1 MITEVTGF
9 LQQADRIV
17 WGPWLI
23 LLLLGCGCYLMISLR
38 FLPLRKLLAALGL
51 VFHPKSRIG
60 TDGEGV
66 SSFSAL
72 TTELAATIGTGNIV
86 GVATAMVLGGPG
98 ALFWMLL
105 SGIIGLSTK
114 LVESTLCVRYRV
126 RDHKGKPVGGPM
138 YVLQNAFPYRRMGR
152 ILAVLFAIF
161 AVLAS
166 FGMGNMTQ
174 GNSIAEA
181 LAVTFGVGRTVT
193 GLVLGIFTIL
203 VILGGIDKIAR
214 VTEYLVPC
222 MAVFYL
228 FGTGMV
234 IFTHL
239 HNLPA
244 GIWQILRGAFCPE
257 AMAGGAAG
265 TMLAVENGIAHSG
278 RMAMRYGVSRGVFSN
293 EAGLGAAGISAA
305 CADTT
310 DAVRQ
315 GYISM
320 TGVFIDT
327 IVICSLTGLA
337 IASSGMLGQRD
348 AQGELLNGTA
358 LMIAVFSATF
368 GRAGE
373 WMLALSIVLFAF
385 ATIIA
390 WEYQG
395 EKAFEYLTGGCDR
408 TQWYRLGYGLV
419 TFLGTV
425 CSLEAVW
432 DFSDIC
438 NGLMAVPNL
447 LAVLMLSRGICR
459 EIRKYNFQEI

>member
-1 MITEVTGF
+1 MITEVKGF

-23 LLLLGCGCYLMISLR
+23 FLLLGCGCYLMISLR
-38 FLPLRKLLAALGL
+38 FLPLRNLLAALGL
-51 VFHPKSRIG
+51 VFHSKSWKG

-181 LAVTFGVGRTVT
+181 LAVTFGVEQTAT
-193 GLVLGIFTIL
+193 GLVLGILTIL

-244 GIWQILRGAFCPE
+244 GIWQILWGAFCPE
-257 AMAGGAAG
+257 AMAGGSIGFLCSIGNG
-265 TMLAVENGIAHSG
+265 TACSG
-278 RMAMRYGVSRGVFSN
+278 RQAMRYGVSRGVFSN

-305 CADTT
+305 CADTS

-348 AQGELLNGTA
+348 AQGEFLNGTA
-358 LMIAVFSATF
+358 LMIAVFSSTF
-368 GRAGE
+368 GRVGE
-373 WMLALSIVLFAF
+373 WMLTLSIALFAF

-395 EKAFEYLTGGCDR
+395 EKAFEYLMGRCHRTG
-408 TQWYRLGYGLV
+408 WYRVGYGIAA
-419 TFLGTV
+419 FLGAV

-447 LAVLMLSRGICR
+447 LAVVMLSKGICR
-459 EIRKYNFQEI
+459 EIRSYKL

>member
-181 LAVTFGVGRTVT
+181 LEVTFGVGRTAS

-203 VILGGIDKIAR
+203 VILGGIDKIAK

-257 AMAGGAAG
+257 AMTGGAAG
-265 TMLAVENGIAHSG
+265 MMLAVENGIANSG

-305 CADTT
+305 AADTS
-310 DAVRQ
+310 DAVHQ

-337 IASSGMLGQRD
+337 IAASGMLGQRD
-348 AQGELLNGTA
+348 PRGEVLNGTA
-358 LMIAVFSATF
+358 LMIAVFSDTF
-368 GRAGE
+368 GRTGE
-373 WMLALSIVLFAF
+373 WMLTISIVLFAF

-419 TFLGTV
+419 TFLGAV

-447 LAVLMLSRGICR
+447 LAVLTLSRGICR
-459 EIRKYNFQEI
+459 EIRKYKI

>member
-1 MITEVTGF
+1 MITEVKGF

-23 LLLLGCGCYLMISLR
+23 FLLLGCGCYLMISLH
-38 FLPLRKLLAALGL
+38 FLPLRNLLAALGL
-51 VFHPKSRIG
+51 VFHSKSRIG

-114 LVESTLCVRYRV
+114 LVESTLCVRHRV

-152 ILAVLFAIF
+152 ILAVLFAVF

-174 GNSIAEA
+174 GNSVAEA
-181 LAVTFGVGRTVT
+181 LAVTFGVGRTAT
-193 GLVLGIFTIL
+193 GLVLGILTIL

-214 VTEYLVPC
+214 VTEYLVPG

-244 GIWQILRGAFCPE
+244 GIWQILWGAFCPE
-257 AMAGGAAG
+257 AMAGGTIGFLCSIGNSTAC
-265 TMLAVENGIAHSG
+265 SG
-278 RMAMRYGVSRGVFSN
+278 RQAMRYGVSRGVFSN

-305 CADTT
+305 CADTS

-337 IASSGMLGQRD
+337 IGSSGMLGQRD
-348 AQGELLNGTA
+348 AQGEFLNGTA
-358 LMIAVFSATF
+358 LMIAVFSTTF

-373 WMLALSIVLFAF
+373 WMLTISIALFAF

-395 EKAFEYLTGGCDR
+395 EKAFEYLMGRCRRTG
-408 TQWYRLGYGLV
+408 WYRVGYGIAA
-419 TFLGTV
+419 FLGAV

-447 LAVLMLSRGICR
+447 LAVVMLSKGICR
-459 EIRKYNFQEI
+459 EIRSYKL

>member
-1 MITEVTGF
+1 MITGIKSF

-17 WGPWLI
+17 WGPGLI
-23 LLLLGCGCYLMISLR
+23 FLLLGCGCYLMIRLR
-38 FLPLRKLLAALGL
+38 FLPLKNLFRALKL
-51 VFHPKSRIG
+51 VFLPESRKQTG
-60 TDGEGV
+60 DARV

-126 RDHKGKPVGGPM
+126 RNPKGEPVGGPM
-138 YVLQNAFPYRRMGR
+138 YVLQNAFPYKRVGR

-161 AVLAS
+161 AVFSS

-181 LAVTFGVGRTVT
+181 LTVTFGVRPAVT
-193 GLVLGIFTIL
+193 GLTLSLLTIL
-203 VILGGIDKIAR
+203 VILGGIGTIAK

-228 FGTGMV
+228 FGTGML

-244 GIWQILRGAFCPE
+244 GIMQILWGAFCPK
-257 AMAGGAAG
+257 ALAGGAAG
-265 TMLAVENGIAHSG
+265 AIL
-278 RMAMRYGVSRGVFSN
+278 AMRYGVSRGVFSN

-305 CADTT
+305 TTDTS

-337 IASSGMLGQRD
+337 IAASGMLGQRD

-368 GRAGE
+368 GRTGE
-373 WMLALSIVLFAF
+373 WMLTISIVLFAF

-395 EKAFEYLTGGCDR
+395 EKAFEYLVGDCHRTG
-408 TQWYRLGYGLV
+408 WYRLCYGLV
-419 TFLGTV
+419 TFLGAV

-447 LAVLMLSRGICR
+447 LAVLALSKEICW
-459 EIRKYNFQEI
+459 EIRKYNFRKI

>member
-1 MITEVTGF
+1 MITEVKGF

-23 LLLLGCGCYLMISLR
+23 FLLLGCGCYLMICLR
-38 FLPLRKLLAALGL
+38 FLPLRNLLAALGL
-51 VFHPKSRIG
+51 VFHSKSRKG

-126 RDHKGKPVGGPM
+126 RDHKRKPVGGPM

-181 LAVTFGVGRTVT
+181 LAVTFGVGRTAT
-193 GLVLGIFTIL
+193 GLVLGILTIL

-244 GIWQILRGAFCPE
+244 GIWQILWGAFCPE
-257 AMAGGAAG
+257 AMAGGTIGFLCSIGNG
-265 TMLAVENGIAHSG
+265 TACSG
-278 RMAMRYGVSRGVFSN
+278 RQAMRYGVSRGVFSN

-305 CADTT
+305 CADTS

-348 AQGELLNGTA
+348 AQGEFLNGTA
-358 LMIAVFSATF
+358 LMIAVFSSTF
-368 GRAGE
+368 GRVGE
-373 WMLALSIVLFAF
+373 WMLTLSIALFAF

-395 EKAFEYLTGGCDR
+395 EKAFEYLMGRCHRTG
-408 TQWYRLGYGLV
+408 WYRVGYGIAA
-419 TFLGTV
+419 FLGAV

-438 NGLMAVPNL
+438 NGLMSVPNL
-447 LAVLMLSRGICR
+447 LAVVMLSKGICR
-459 EIRKYNFQEI
+459 EIRSYKL

>member
-1 MITEVTGF
+1 MITEVKGF

-23 LLLLGCGCYLMISLR
+23 FLLLGCGCYLMISLR
-38 FLPLRKLLAALGL
+38 FLPLRNLLAALGL
-51 VFHPKSRIG
+51 VFHSKSRKG

-66 SSFSAL
+66 SPFSAL

-181 LAVTFGVGRTVT
+181 LAVTFGVEQTVT
-193 GLVLGIFTIL
+193 GLVLGILTIL
-203 VILGGIDKIAR
+203 VILGGIDKIAM

-239 HNLPA
+239 HNLTA
-244 GIWQILRGAFCPE
+244 GIWQILWGAFCPE
-257 AMAGGAAG
+257 AMAGGTIGFLCSIGNG
-265 TMLAVENGIAHSG
+265 TACSG
-278 RMAMRYGVSRGVFSN
+278 RQAMRYGVSRGVFSN

-305 CADTT
+305 CADTS

-348 AQGELLNGTA
+348 AQGEFLNGTA
-358 LMIAVFSATF
+358 LMIAVFSTTF
-368 GRAGE
+368 GRVGE
-373 WMLALSIVLFAF
+373 WMLTISIALFAF

-395 EKAFEYLTGGCDR
+395 EKAFEYLAGNSRRTG
-408 TQWYRLGYGLV
+408 WYRMCYGMFA
-419 TFLGTV
+419 FLGAV

-447 LAVLMLSRGICR
+447 LAVVMLSKGICR
-459 EIRKYNFQEI
+459 EIRSYKL

>member
-1 MITEVTGF
+1 MITEVKGF

-23 LLLLGCGCYLMISLR
+23 FLLLGCGCYLMISLR
-38 FLPLRKLLAALGL
+38 FLPLRNLLAALGL
-51 VFHPKSRIG
+51 VFHSKSRKG

-138 YVLQNAFPYRRMGR
+138 YVLQNAFPYRRVGR

-181 LAVTFGVGRTVT
+181 LAVTFGVGRIAT
-193 GLVLGIFTIL
+193 GLALGILTIL

-244 GIWQILRGAFCPE
+244 GIWQILWGAFCPE
-257 AMAGGAAG
+257 AMAGGTIGFLCSIGNG
-265 TMLAVENGIAHSG
+265 TACSG
-278 RMAMRYGVSRGVFSN
+278 RQAMRYGVSRGVFSN

-305 CADTT
+305 CADTS

-348 AQGELLNGTA
+348 AQGEFLNGTA
-358 LMIAVFSATF
+358 LMIAVFSTTF

-373 WMLALSIVLFAF
+373 WMLTLSIALFAF

-395 EKAFEYLTGGCDR
+395 EKAFEYLAGNSRRTG
-408 TQWYRLGYGLV
+408 WYRMCYGMFA
-419 TFLGTV
+419 FLGAV

-447 LAVLMLSRGICR
+447 LAVVMLSKGICR
-459 EIRKYNFQEI
+459 EIRTYKL

>member
-1 MITEVTGF
+1 MITEVKGF

-23 LLLLGCGCYLMISLR
+23 FLLLGCGCYLMISLR
-38 FLPLRKLLAALGL
+38 FLPLRNLLAALGL
-51 VFHPKSRIG
+51 VFHSKSWKG

-126 RDHKGKPVGGPM
+126 RDHKRKTVGGPM

-181 LAVTFGVGRTVT
+181 LAVTFGVGRTAT
-193 GLVLGIFTIL
+193 GLVLGILTIL

-239 HNLPA
+239 HNLPS
-244 GIWQILRGAFCPE
+244 GIWQILWGAFCPE
-257 AMAGGAAG
+257 AMAGGTIGFLCSIGNG
-265 TMLAVENGIAHSG
+265 TACSG
-278 RMAMRYGVSRGVFSN
+278 RQAMRYGVSRGVFSN

-305 CADTT
+305 CADTS

-348 AQGELLNGTA
+348 AQGEFLNGTA
-358 LMIAVFSATF
+358 LMIAVFSSTF
-368 GRAGE
+368 GRVGE
-373 WMLALSIVLFAF
+373 WMLTLSIALFAF

-395 EKAFEYLTGGCDR
+395 EKAFEYLMGRCHRTG
-408 TQWYRLGYGLV
+408 WYRVGYGIAA
-419 TFLGTV
+419 FLGAV

-447 LAVLMLSRGICR
+447 LAVVMLSKGICR
-459 EIRKYNFQEI
+459 EIRSYKL

>member
-1 MITEVTGF
+1 MITEVKGF

-23 LLLLGCGCYLMISLR
+23 FLLLGCGCYLMISLR
-38 FLPLRKLLAALGL
+38 FLPLRNLLAALGL
-51 VFHPKSRIG
+51 IFHSKSRKS

-66 SSFSAL
+66 SSVSAL

-152 ILAVLFAIF
+152 ILAILFAIF
-161 AVLAS
+161 AILAS

-181 LAVTFGVGRTVT
+181 LAVTFGVGRTAT
-193 GLVLGIFTIL
+193 GLVLGILTIL

-244 GIWQILRGAFCPE
+244 GIWQILWGAFCPE
-257 AMAGGAAG
+257 AMAGGSIG
-265 TMLAVENGIAHSG
+265 FLCSVGNGIACSG
-278 RMAMRYGVSRGVFSN
+278 RQAMRYGVSRGVFSN

-305 CADTT
+305 CADTP

-337 IASSGMLGQRD
+337 IASSGMLGQRN
-348 AQGELLNGTA
+348 AQGEFLNGTA
-358 LMIAVFSATF
+358 LMIAVFSTTF

-373 WMLALSIVLFAF
+373 WMLTISIALFAF

-395 EKAFEYLTGGCDR
+395 EKAFEYLAGNSLRTG
-408 TQWYRLGYGLV
+408 WYRMCYGMLA
-419 TFLGTV
+419 FLGAV

-447 LAVLMLSRGICR
+447 LAVVMLSKGICR
-459 EIRKYNFQEI
+459 EIRSYKL

>member
-1 MITEVTGF
+1 MITEVKGF

-23 LLLLGCGCYLMISLR
+23 FLLLGCGCYLMISLR
-38 FLPLRKLLAALGL
+38 FLPLRNLLAALGL
-51 VFHPKSRIG
+51 VFHSKSRKG

-181 LAVTFGVGRTVT
+181 LAVTFGVGRTAT
-193 GLVLGIFTIL
+193 GLVLGILTIL

-239 HNLPA
+239 HNLPS
-244 GIWQILRGAFCPE
+244 GIWQILWGAFCPE
-257 AMAGGAAG
+257 AMAGGSIGFLCSIGNG
-265 TMLAVENGIAHSG
+265 TACSG
-278 RMAMRYGVSRGVFSN
+278 RQAMRYGVSRGVFSN

-305 CADTT
+305 CADTS

-348 AQGELLNGTA
+348 AQGEFLNGTA
-358 LMIAVFSATF
+358 LMIAVFSSTF
-368 GRAGE
+368 GRVGE
-373 WMLALSIVLFAF
+373 WMLTLSIALFAF

-395 EKAFEYLTGGCDR
+395 EKAFEYLMGRCHRTG
-408 TQWYRLGYGLV
+408 WYRVGYGIAA
-419 TFLGTV
+419 FLGAV

-447 LAVLMLSRGICR
+447 LAVVMLSKGICR
-459 EIRKYNFQEI
+459 EIRSYKL

>member
-1 MITEVTGF
+1 MITEVKGF

-23 LLLLGCGCYLMISLR
+23 FLLLGCGCYLMINLR
-38 FLPLRKLLAALGL
+38 FLPLRNLLAALGL
-51 VFHPKSRIG
+51 VFHSKSRKG

-181 LAVTFGVGRTVT
+181 LAVTFGVGRTAT
-193 GLVLGIFTIL
+193 GLVLGILTIL

-244 GIWQILRGAFCPE
+244 GIWQILWGAFCPE
-257 AMAGGAAG
+257 AMAGGTIGFLCSIGNG
-265 TMLAVENGIAHSG
+265 TACSG
-278 RMAMRYGVSRGVFSN
+278 RQAMRYGVSRGVFSN

-368 GRAGE
+368 GRVGE
-373 WMLALSIVLFAF
+373 WMLTLSIALFAF

-395 EKAFEYLTGGCDR
+395 EKAFEYLMGRCHRTG
-408 TQWYRLGYGLV
+408 WYRVGYGIAA
-419 TFLGTV
+419 FLGAV

-447 LAVLMLSRGICR
+447 LAVVMLSKGICR
-459 EIRKYNFQEI
+459 EIRSYKL

>member
-152 ILAVLFAIF
+152 ILAILFAIF

-181 LAVTFGVGRTVT
+181 LAVTFGVGRTAS

-234 IFTHL
+234 IFTHFE
-239 HNLPA
+239 NLPA
-244 GIWQILRGAFCPE
+244 GVVQILWGAFCPE
-257 AMAGGAAG
+257 AMTGGAAG

-305 CADTT
+305 AADTS
-310 DAVRQ
+310 DAVHQ

-337 IASSGMLGQRD
+337 IAASGMLGQRD
-348 AQGELLNGTA
+348 PRGEVLNGTA
-358 LMIAVFSATF
+358 LMIAVFSDTF
-368 GRAGE
+368 GITGE
-373 WMLALSIVLFAF
+373 WMLTISIVLFAF

-419 TFLGTV
+419 TFLGAV

-447 LAVLMLSRGICR
+447 LAVLTLSRGICR

>member
-1 MITEVTGF
+1 MITEVKGF

-23 LLLLGCGCYLMISLR
+23 FLLLGCGCYLMISLR
-38 FLPLRKLLAALGL
+38 VLPLRNLLAALGL
-51 VFHPKSRIG
+51 VFHSKSRKG

-181 LAVTFGVGRTVT
+181 LAETFGVGRTAT
-193 GLVLGIFTIL
+193 GLVLGILTIL

-244 GIWQILRGAFCPE
+244 GIWQILWGAFCPE
-257 AMAGGAAG
+257 AMAGGTIGFICSIGNG
-265 TMLAVENGIAHSG
+265 TACSG
-278 RMAMRYGVSRGVFSN
+278 RQAMRYGVSRGVFSN

-305 CADTT
+305 CADTS

-348 AQGELLNGTA
+348 AQGEFLNGTA

-368 GRAGE
+368 GRVGE
-373 WMLALSIVLFAF
+373 WMLTLSIALFAF

-395 EKAFEYLTGGCDR
+395 EKAFEYLMGRCHRTG
-408 TQWYRLGYGLV
+408 WYRVGYGIAA
-419 TFLGTV
+419 FLGAV

-447 LAVLMLSRGICR
+447 LAVVMLSKGICR
-459 EIRKYNFQEI
+459 EIRSYKL

>member
-9 LQQADRIV
+9 LQQTDRIV

-23 LLLLGCGCYLMISLR
+23 FLLLGCGCYLMISLR
-38 FLPLRKLLAALGL
+38 FLPLRNLLAALGL
-51 VFHPKSRIG
+51 IFHSKSRKS

-66 SSFSAL
+66 SSVSAL

-152 ILAVLFAIF
+152 ILAILFAIF
-161 AVLAS
+161 AILAS

-181 LAVTFGVGRTVT
+181 LAVTFGVDRTAT
-193 GLVLGIFTIL
+193 GLVLGILTIL

-244 GIWQILRGAFCPE
+244 GIWQILWGAFCPE
-257 AMAGGAAG
+257 AMAGGSIG
-265 TMLAVENGIAHSG
+265 FLCSVGNGIACSG
-278 RMAMRYGVSRGVFSN
+278 RQAMRYGVSRGVFSN

-305 CADTT
+305 CADTP

-337 IASSGMLGQRD
+337 IASSGMLGQRN
-348 AQGELLNGTA
+348 AQGEFLNGTA
-358 LMIAVFSATF
+358 LMIAVFSTTF

-373 WMLALSIVLFAF
+373 WMLTISIALFAF

-395 EKAFEYLTGGCDR
+395 EKAFEYLAGNSLRTG
-408 TQWYRLGYGLV
+408 WYRLCYGMLA
-419 TFLGTV
+419 FLGAV

-447 LAVLMLSRGICR
+447 LAVVMLSKGICR
-459 EIRKYNFQEI
+459 EIRSYKL

>member
-1 MITEVTGF
+1 MITEVKGF

-23 LLLLGCGCYLMISLR
+23 FLLLGCGCYLMISLR
-38 FLPLRKLLAALGL
+38 FLPLRNLLAALGL
-51 VFHPKSRIG
+51 VFHSKSRKG

-152 ILAVLFAIF
+152 ILAVLFAVF

-181 LAVTFGVGRTVT
+181 LAVTFGVGRTAT
-193 GLVLGIFTIL
+193 GLVLGILTIL

-244 GIWQILRGAFCPE
+244 GIWQILWGAFCPE
-257 AMAGGAAG
+257 AMAGGSIG
-265 TMLAVENGIAHSG
+265 FLCSVGNGIACSG
-278 RMAMRYGVSRGVFSN
+278 RQAMRYGVSRGVFSN

-305 CADTT
+305 CADTP

-368 GRAGE
+368 GRVGE
-373 WMLALSIVLFAF
+373 WMLTLSIALFAF

-395 EKAFEYLTGGCDR
+395 EKAFEYLMGRCRRTG
-408 TQWYRLGYGLV
+408 WYRVGYGIAA
-419 TFLGTV
+419 FLGAV

-447 LAVLMLSRGICR
+447 LAVVMLSKGICR
-459 EIRKYNFQEI
+459 EIRSYKL

>member
-1 MITEVTGF
+1 MITEVKGF

-23 LLLLGCGCYLMISLR
+23 FLLLGCGCYLMISLR
-38 FLPLRKLLAALGL
+38 FLPLRNLLAALGL
-51 VFHPKSRIG
+51 VFHSKSRKG

-181 LAVTFGVGRTVT
+181 LAVTFGVEQTVT
-193 GLVLGIFTIL
+193 GLVLGILTIL

-244 GIWQILRGAFCPE
+244 GIWQILWGAFCPE
-257 AMAGGAAG
+257 AMAGGTIGFLCSIGNG
-265 TMLAVENGIAHSG
+265 TACSG
-278 RMAMRYGVSRGVFSN
+278 RQAMRYGVSRGVFSN

-305 CADTT
+305 CADTS

-348 AQGELLNGTA
+348 AQGEFLNGTA

-368 GRAGE
+368 GRVGE
-373 WMLALSIVLFAF
+373 WMLTLSIALFAF

-395 EKAFEYLTGGCDR
+395 EKAFEYLMGRCHRTG
-408 TQWYRLGYGLV
+408 WYRVGYGIAA
-419 TFLGTV
+419 FLGAV

-447 LAVLMLSRGICR
+447 LAVVMLSKGICR
-459 EIRKYNFQEI
+459 EIRTYKL

>member
-1 MITEVTGF
+1 MITEVKGF

-23 LLLLGCGCYLMISLR
+23 FLLLGCGCYLMISLR
-38 FLPLRKLLAALGL
+38 FLPLRNLLAALGL
-51 VFHPKSRIG
+51 IFHSKSRKS

-66 SSFSAL
+66 SSVSAL

-152 ILAVLFAIF
+152 ILAILFAIF
-161 AVLAS
+161 AILAS

-181 LAVTFGVGRTVT
+181 LAVTFGVDRTVT
-193 GLVLGIFTIL
+193 GLVLGILTIL

-244 GIWQILRGAFCPE
+244 GIWQILWGAFCPE
-257 AMAGGAAG
+257 AMAGGSIG
-265 TMLAVENGIAHSG
+265 FLCSVGNGIACSG
-278 RMAMRYGVSRGVFSN
+278 RQAMRYGVSRGVFSN

-305 CADTT
+305 CADTP

-337 IASSGMLGQRD
+337 IASSGMLGQRN
-348 AQGELLNGTA
+348 AQGEFLNGTA
-358 LMIAVFSATF
+358 LMIAVFSTTF

-373 WMLALSIVLFAF
+373 WMLTISIALFAF

-395 EKAFEYLTGGCDR
+395 EKAFEYLAGNSLRTG
-408 TQWYRLGYGLV
+408 WYRMCYGMLA
-419 TFLGTV
+419 FLGAV

-447 LAVLMLSRGICR
+447 LAVVMLSKGICR
-459 EIRKYNFQEI
+459 EIRSYKL

>member
-1 MITEVTGF
+1 MITEVKGF

-23 LLLLGCGCYLMISLR
+23 FLLLGCGCYLMISLR
-38 FLPLRKLLAALGL
+38 FLPLRNLLAALGL
-51 VFHPKSRIG
+51 VFHSKSWKG

-126 RDHKGKPVGGPM
+126 RDHKRKPVGGPM

-181 LAVTFGVGRTVT
+181 LAVTFGVGRTAT
-193 GLVLGIFTIL
+193 GLVLGILTIL

-239 HNLPA
+239 HNLPS
-244 GIWQILRGAFCPE
+244 GIWQILWGAFCPE
-257 AMAGGAAG
+257 AMAGGTIGFLCSIGNG
-265 TMLAVENGIAHSG
+265 TACSG
-278 RMAMRYGVSRGVFSN
+278 RQAMRYGVSRGVFSN

-305 CADTT
+305 CADTS

-368 GRAGE
+368 GKAGE
-373 WMLALSIVLFAF
+373 WMLALSIALFAF

-395 EKAFEYLTGGCDR
+395 EKAFEYLAGNSRRTG
-408 TQWYRLGYGLV
+408 WYRLWNVCLFWGGLFAGSGMG
-419 TFLGTV
+419 FLGY
-425 CSLEAVW
+425 L
-432 DFSDIC
+432 
-438 NGLMAVPNL
+438 
-447 LAVLMLSRGICR
+447 
-459 EIRKYNFQEI
+459 

>member
-1 MITEVTGF
+1 MITEVKGF

-23 LLLLGCGCYLMISLR
+23 FLLLGCGCYLMISLR
-38 FLPLRKLLAALGL
+38 FLPLRNLLAALGL
-51 VFHPKSRIG
+51 VFHSKSRKG

-126 RDHKGKPVGGPM
+126 RDHKRKPVGGPM

-181 LAVTFGVGRTVT
+181 LAVTFGVGRTAT
-193 GLVLGIFTIL
+193 GLVLGILTIL

-239 HNLPA
+239 HNLPS
-244 GIWQILRGAFCPE
+244 GIWQILWGAFCPE
-257 AMAGGAAG
+257 AMAGGTIGFLCSIGNG
-265 TMLAVENGIAHSG
+265 TACSG
-278 RMAMRYGVSRGVFSN
+278 RQAMRYGVSRGVFSN

-305 CADTT
+305 CADTS

-348 AQGELLNGTA
+348 AQGEFLNGTA
-358 LMIAVFSATF
+358 LMIAVFSSTF
-368 GRAGE
+368 GRVGE
-373 WMLALSIVLFAF
+373 WMLTLSIALFAF

-395 EKAFEYLTGGCDR
+395 EKAFEYLMGRCHRTG
-408 TQWYRLGYGLV
+408 WYRVGYGIAA
-419 TFLGTV
+419 FLGAV

-447 LAVLMLSRGICR
+447 LAVVMLSKGICR
-459 EIRKYNFQEI
+459 EIRSYKL

>member
-1 MITEVTGF
+1 MITEVKGF

-23 LLLLGCGCYLMISLR
+23 FLLLGCGCYLMISLR
-38 FLPLRKLLAALGL
+38 FLPLRNLLAALGL
-51 VFHPKSRIG
+51 VFHSKSRKG

-181 LAVTFGVGRTVT
+181 LAVTFGVEQTVT
-193 GLVLGIFTIL
+193 GLVLGILTIL

-244 GIWQILRGAFCPE
+244 GIWQILWGAFCPE
-257 AMAGGAAG
+257 AMAGGTIGFLCSIGNG
-265 TMLAVENGIAHSG
+265 TACSG
-278 RMAMRYGVSRGVFSN
+278 RQAMRYGVSRGVFSN

-305 CADTT
+305 CADKT
-310 DAVRQ
+310 DSVRQ

-368 GRAGE
+368 GRVGE
-373 WMLALSIVLFAF
+373 WMLTLSIALFAF

-395 EKAFEYLTGGCDR
+395 EKAFEYLMGRCHRSG
-408 TQWYRLGYGLV
+408 WYRVGYGIAA
-419 TFLGTV
+419 FLGAV

-447 LAVLMLSRGICR
+447 LAVVMLSKGICR
-459 EIRKYNFQEI
+459 EIRSYKL

>member
-23 LLLLGCGCYLMISLR
+23 FLLLGCGCYLMISLH
-38 FLPLRKLLAALGL
+38 FLPLRNLLAALGL
-51 VFHPKSRIG
+51 IFHSKSRKS

-66 SSFSAL
+66 SSVSAL

-152 ILAVLFAIF
+152 ILAVLFAVF

-181 LAVTFGVGRTVT
+181 LAVTFGVGRTAT
-193 GLVLGIFTIL
+193 GMVLGILTIL

-244 GIWQILRGAFCPE
+244 GIWQILWGAFCPK
-257 AMAGGAAG
+257 AMAGGSIG
-265 TMLAVENGIAHSG
+265 FLCSVGNGIACSG
-278 RMAMRYGVSRGVFSN
+278 RQAMRYGVSRGVFSN

-305 CADTT
+305 CADTK

-337 IASSGMLGQRD
+337 IVSSGMLGQRD
-348 AQGELLNGTA
+348 AQGEFLNGTA

-368 GRAGE
+368 GRVGE
-373 WMLALSIVLFAF
+373 WMLTLSIALFAF

-395 EKAFEYLTGGCDR
+395 EKAFEYLMGRCHRTG
-408 TQWYRLGYGLV
+408 WYRVGYGIAA
-419 TFLGTV
+419 FLGAV

-438 NGLMAVPNL
+438 NGLMSVPNL
-447 LAVLMLSRGICR
+447 LAVVMLSKGICR
-459 EIRKYNFQEI
+459 EIRSYKL

>member
-1 MITEVTGF
+1 MITGINRF

-17 WGPWLI
+17 WGPGLI
-23 LLLLGCGCYLMISLR
+23 FLLLGCGCYLMIRLR
-38 FLPLRKLLAALGL
+38 FLPLKNLFRALKLIFLPESRKQTGDA
-51 VFHPKSRIG
+51 R
-60 TDGEGV
+60 V

-126 RDHKGKPVGGPM
+126 RNPKGEPVGGPM
-138 YVLQNAFPYRRMGR
+138 YVLQNAFPYKRVGR

-161 AVLAS
+161 AVFSS

-181 LAVTFGVGRTVT
+181 LTVTFGVRPAVT
-193 GLVLGIFTIL
+193 GLTLSLLTIL
-203 VILGGIDKIAR
+203 VILGGIGTIAK

-244 GIWQILRGAFCPE
+244 GIMQILWGAFCPK
-257 AMAGGAAG
+257 ALAGGAAG
-265 TMLAVENGIAHSG
+265 AIL
-278 RMAMRYGVSRGVFSN
+278 AMRYGVSRGVFSN

-305 CADTT
+305 AADTS

-337 IASSGMLGQRD
+337 IAASGMLGQRD

-368 GRAGE
+368 GRTGE
-373 WMLALSIVLFAF
+373 WMLTISIVLFAF

-395 EKAFEYLTGGCDR
+395 EKAFEYLAGDCHRTG
-408 TQWYRLGYGLV
+408 WYRLCYGLI
-419 TFLGTV
+419 TFLGAV

-447 LAVLMLSRGICR
+447 LTVLVLSPGICR
-459 EIRKYNFQEI
+459 DIRKYKNKD

>member
-1 MITEVTGF
+1 MITEVKGF

-23 LLLLGCGCYLMISLR
+23 FLLLGCGCYLMISLR
-38 FLPLRKLLAALGL
+38 FLPLRNLLAALGL
-51 VFHPKSRIG
+51 VFHSKSWKG

-181 LAVTFGVGRTVT
+181 LAVTFGVEQTVT
-193 GLVLGIFTIL
+193 GLVLGILTIL
-203 VILGGIDKIAR
+203 VILGGIDKIAM

-244 GIWQILRGAFCPE
+244 GIWQILWGAFCPE
-257 AMAGGAAG
+257 AMAGGTIGFLCSIGNG
-265 TMLAVENGIAHSG
+265 TACSG
-278 RMAMRYGVSRGVFSN
+278 RQAMRYGVSRGVFSN

-305 CADTT
+305 CANTS

-348 AQGELLNGTA
+348 AQGEFLNGTA

-368 GRAGE
+368 GRVGE
-373 WMLALSIVLFAF
+373 WMLTLSIALFAF

-395 EKAFEYLTGGCDR
+395 EKAFEYLMGRCHRTG
-408 TQWYRLGYGLV
+408 WYRVGYGIAA
-419 TFLGTV
+419 FLGAV

-447 LAVLMLSRGICR
+447 LAVVMLSKGICR
-459 EIRKYNFQEI
+459 EIRSYKL

>member
-1 MITEVTGF
+1 MIIEVKGF

-23 LLLLGCGCYLMISLR
+23 FLLLGCGCYLMISLR
-38 FLPLRKLLAALGL
+38 FFPLRNLLAALGL
-51 VFHPKSRIG
+51 VFHSKSRIG

-66 SSFSAL
+66 SPFSAL

-152 ILAVLFAIF
+152 ILAILFAIF

-181 LAVTFGVGRTVT
+181 LAVTFGVEQTVT
-193 GLVLGIFTIL
+193 GLVLGILTIL
-203 VILGGIDKIAR
+203 VILGGIDKIAM

-244 GIWQILRGAFCPE
+244 GIWQILWGAFCPE
-257 AMAGGAAG
+257 AMAGGTIGFLCSIGNG
-265 TMLAVENGIAHSG
+265 TACSG
-278 RMAMRYGVSRGVFSN
+278 RQAMRYGVSRGVFSN

-368 GRAGE
+368 GRVGE
-373 WMLALSIVLFAF
+373 WMLTLSIALFAF

-395 EKAFEYLTGGCDR
+395 EKAFEYLMGRCHRSG
-408 TQWYRLGYGLV
+408 WYRVGYGIAA
-419 TFLGTV
+419 FLGAV

-447 LAVLMLSRGICR
+447 LAVVMLSKGICR
-459 EIRKYNFQEI
+459 EIRSYKL

>member
-1 MITEVTGF
+1 MITEVKGF

-23 LLLLGCGCYLMISLR
+23 FLLLGCGCYLMISLR
-38 FLPLRKLLAALGL
+38 FLPLRNLLAALGL
-51 VFHPKSRIG
+51 VFHSKSWKG

-126 RDHKGKPVGGPM
+126 RDHKRKPVGGPM

-181 LAVTFGVGRTVT
+181 LAVTFGVGRTAT
-193 GLVLGIFTIL
+193 GLVLGILTIL

-239 HNLPA
+239 HNLPS
-244 GIWQILRGAFCPE
+244 GIWQILWGAFCPE
-257 AMAGGAAG
+257 AMAGGTIGFLCSIGNG
-265 TMLAVENGIAHSG
+265 TACSG
-278 RMAMRYGVSRGVFSN
+278 RQAMRYGVSRGVFSN

-305 CADTT
+305 CADTS

-368 GRAGE
+368 GKAGE
-373 WMLALSIVLFAF
+373 WMLALSIALFAF

-395 EKAFEYLTGGCDR
+395 EKAFEYLMGRCHRTG
-408 TQWYRLGYGLV
+408 WYRVGYGIAA
-419 TFLGTV
+419 FLGAV
-425 CSLEAVW
+425 CSLEAIW

-447 LAVLMLSRGICR
+447 LAVVMLSKGICR
-459 EIRKYNFQEI
+459 EIRSYKL

>member
-234 IFTHL
+234 IFTHFK
-239 HNLPA
+239 NLPA
-244 GIWQILRGAFCPE
+244 GVVQILWGAFCPE
-257 AMAGGAAG
+257 AMTGGAAG
-265 TMLAVENGIAHSG
+265 TMLAVENGIVHSG

-305 CADTT
+305 AADTT

-337 IASSGMLGQRD
+337 IAASGMLGQRD
-348 AQGELLNGTA
+348 PRGEVLNGTA
-358 LMIAVFSATF
+358 LMIAVFSDTF
-368 GRAGE
+368 GRTGE
-373 WMLALSIVLFAF
+373 WMLTISIVLFAF

-459 EIRKYNFQEI
+459 EILKYNFQEI

>member
-9 LQQADRIV
+9 LQQTDRIV

-23 LLLLGCGCYLMISLR
+23 FLLLGCGCYLMISLF
-38 FLPLRKLLAALGL
+38 FLPLRNLFAALGL
-51 VFHPKSRIG
+51 VFHPKSRKG

-126 RDHKGKPVGGPM
+126 RDHKRKPVGGPM

-181 LAVTFGVGRTVT
+181 LAVTFGVGRTAT
-193 GLVLGIFTIL
+193 GLVLGILTIL

-244 GIWQILRGAFCPE
+244 GIWQILWGAFCPE
-257 AMAGGAAG
+257 AMAGGSIG
-265 TMLAVENGIAHSG
+265 FLCSVGNGIACSG
-278 RMAMRYGVSRGVFSN
+278 RQAMRYGVSRGVFSN

-368 GRAGE
+368 GRVGE
-373 WMLALSIVLFAF
+373 WMLTLSIALFAF

-395 EKAFEYLTGGCDR
+395 EKAFEYLMGRCRRTG
-408 TQWYRLGYGLV
+408 WYRVGYGIAA
-419 TFLGTV
+419 FLGAV

-447 LAVLMLSRGICR
+447 LAVVMLSKGICR
-459 EIRKYNFQEI
+459 EIRSYKL

>member
-23 LLLLGCGCYLMISLR
+23 FLLLGCGCYLMISLH
-38 FLPLRKLLAALGL
+38 FLPLRNLLAALGL
-51 VFHPKSRIG
+51 IFHSKSRKS

-66 SSFSAL
+66 SSVSAL

-161 AVLAS
+161 AILAS

-181 LAVTFGVGRTVT
+181 LAVTFGVGRTAT
-193 GLVLGIFTIL
+193 GLVLGILTIL
-203 VILGGIDKIAR
+203 IILGGIDKIAR

-244 GIWQILRGAFCPE
+244 GIWQILWGAFCPK
-257 AMAGGAAG
+257 AMAGGSIG
-265 TMLAVENGIAHSG
+265 FLCSVGNGIACSG
-278 RMAMRYGVSRGVFSN
+278 RQAMRYGVSRGVFSN

-305 CADTT
+305 CADTK

-348 AQGELLNGTA
+348 AQGEFLNGTA

-368 GRAGE
+368 GRVGE
-373 WMLALSIVLFAF
+373 WMLTLSIALFAF

-395 EKAFEYLTGGCDR
+395 EKAFEYLMGRCRRTG
-408 TQWYRLGYGLV
+408 WYRVGYGIAA
-419 TFLGTV
+419 FLGAV

-432 DFSDIC
+432 NFSDIC

-447 LAVLMLSRGICR
+447 LAVVMLSKGICR
-459 EIRKYNFQEI
+459 EIRSYKL

>member
-23 LLLLGCGCYLMISLR
+23 FLLLGCGCYLMISLH
-38 FLPLRKLLAALGL
+38 FLPLRNLLAALGL
-51 VFHPKSRIG
+51 IFHSKSRKS

-66 SSFSAL
+66 SSVSAL

-152 ILAVLFAIF
+152 ILAVLFAVF

-181 LAVTFGVGRTVT
+181 LAVTFGVGRTAT
-193 GLVLGIFTIL
+193 GMVLGILTIL

-244 GIWQILRGAFCPE
+244 GIWQILWGAFCPK
-257 AMAGGAAG
+257 AMAGGSIG
-265 TMLAVENGIAHSG
+265 FLCSVGNGIACSG
-278 RMAMRYGVSRGVFSN
+278 RQAMRYGVSRGVFSN

-305 CADTT
+305 CADTK

-348 AQGELLNGTA
+348 AQGEFLNGTA

-368 GRAGE
+368 GRVGE
-373 WMLALSIVLFAF
+373 WMLTLSIALFAF

-395 EKAFEYLTGGCDR
+395 EKAFEYLMGRCHRTG
-408 TQWYRLGYGLV
+408 WYRVGYGIAA
-419 TFLGTV
+419 FLGAV

-438 NGLMAVPNL
+438 NGLMSVPNL
-447 LAVLMLSRGICR
+447 LAVVMLSKGICR
-459 EIRKYNFQEI
+459 EIRSYKL

>member
-1 MITEVTGF
+1 MITEVKGF

-23 LLLLGCGCYLMISLR
+23 FLLLGCGCYLMISLR
-38 FLPLRKLLAALGL
+38 FLPLRNLLAALGL
-51 VFHPKSRIG
+51 VFHPKSRKG

-152 ILAVLFAIF
+152 ILAVLFAVF

-181 LAVTFGVGRTVT
+181 LAVTFGVGRTAT
-193 GLVLGIFTIL
+193 GLVLGILTIL

-214 VTEYLVPC
+214 VTEYLVPA

-244 GIWQILRGAFCPE
+244 GIWQILWGAFCPE
-257 AMAGGAAG
+257 AMAGGTIGFFCSIGNG
-265 TMLAVENGIAHSG
+265 TACSG
-278 RMAMRYGVSRGVFSN
+278 RQAMRYGVSRGVFSN

-305 CADTT
+305 CADTS

-348 AQGELLNGTA
+348 AQGEFLNGTA

-368 GRAGE
+368 GRVGE
-373 WMLALSIVLFAF
+373 WMLTLSIALFAF

-395 EKAFEYLTGGCDR
+395 EKAFEYLMGRCHRTG
-408 TQWYRLGYGLV
+408 WYRVGYGIAA
-419 TFLGTV
+419 FLGAV
-425 CSLEAVW
+425 CSLEPVW

-438 NGLMAVPNL
+438 NGLMSVPNL
-447 LAVLMLSRGICR
+447 LAVVMLSKGICR
-459 EIRKYNFQEI
+459 EIRSYKL

>member
-1 MITEVTGF
+1 MITEVKGF

-23 LLLLGCGCYLMISLR
+23 FLLLGCGCYLMISLR
-38 FLPLRKLLAALGL
+38 FLPLRNLLAALGL
-51 VFHPKSRIG
+51 VFHSKSRKG

-181 LAVTFGVGRTVT
+181 LAVTFGVGRTAT
-193 GLVLGIFTIL
+193 GLVLGILTIL

-244 GIWQILRGAFCPE
+244 GIWQILWGAFCPE
-257 AMAGGAAG
+257 AMAGGTIGFLCSIGNG
-265 TMLAVENGIAHSG
+265 TACSG
-278 RMAMRYGVSRGVFSN
+278 RQAMRYGVSRGVFSN

-305 CADTT
+305 CADTS

-348 AQGELLNGTA
+348 EQGEFLNGTA

-368 GRAGE
+368 GRVGE
-373 WMLALSIVLFAF
+373 WMLTLSIALFAF

-395 EKAFEYLTGGCDR
+395 EKAFEYLMGRCHRTG
-408 TQWYRLGYGLV
+408 WYRVGYGIAA
-419 TFLGTV
+419 FLGAV

-447 LAVLMLSRGICR
+447 LAVVMLSKGICR
-459 EIRKYNFQEI
+459 EIRTYKL

>member
-23 LLLLGCGCYLMISLR
+23 FLLLGCGCYLMISLH
-38 FLPLRKLLAALGL
+38 FLPLRNLLAALGL
-51 VFHPKSRIG
+51 IFHSKSRKS

-66 SSFSAL
+66 SSVSAL

-161 AVLAS
+161 AILAS

-181 LAVTFGVGRTVT
+181 LAVTFGVGRTAT
-193 GLVLGIFTIL
+193 GLVLGILTIL

-244 GIWQILRGAFCPE
+244 GIWQILWGAFCPK
-257 AMAGGAAG
+257 AMAGGSIG
-265 TMLAVENGIAHSG
+265 FLCSVGNGIACSG
-278 RMAMRYGVSRGVFSN
+278 RQAMRYGVSRGVFSN

-305 CADTT
+305 CADTK

-348 AQGELLNGTA
+348 AQGEFLNGTA

-368 GRAGE
+368 GRVGE
-373 WMLALSIVLFAF
+373 WMLTLSIALFAF

-395 EKAFEYLTGGCDR
+395 EKAFEYLMGRCRRTG
-408 TQWYRLGYGLV
+408 WYRVGYGIV
-419 TFLGTV
+419 AFLGAV

-432 DFSDIC
+432 NFSDIC

-447 LAVLMLSRGICR
+447 LAVVMLSKGICR
-459 EIRKYNFQEI
+459 EIRSYKL

>member
-23 LLLLGCGCYLMISLR
+23 FLLLGCGCYLMISLR
-38 FLPLRKLLAALGL
+38 FLPLRNLLAALGL
-51 VFHPKSRIG
+51 VFHSKSWKG

-181 LAVTFGVGRTVT
+181 LAVTFGVGRTAT
-193 GLVLGIFTIL
+193 GLVLGILTIL

-244 GIWQILRGAFCPE
+244 GIWQILWGAFCPE
-257 AMAGGAAG
+257 AMAGGTIGFLCSIGNG
-265 TMLAVENGIAHSG
+265 TACSG
-278 RMAMRYGVSRGVFSN
+278 RQAMRYGVSRGVFSN

-348 AQGELLNGTA
+348 AQGEFLNGTA

-368 GRAGE
+368 GRVGE
-373 WMLALSIVLFAF
+373 WMLTLSIALFAF

-395 EKAFEYLTGGCDR
+395 EKAFEYLMGRCHRTG
-408 TQWYRLGYGLV
+408 WYRVGYGIAA
-419 TFLGTV
+419 FLGAV

-447 LAVLMLSRGICR
+447 LAVVMLSKGICR
-459 EIRKYNFQEI
+459 EIRSYKL